1 MTERI
6 VVLEL
11 ARLEAAHLTDLVEQF
26 AELLADST
34 VADPAVARLVPDA
47 YRDDA
52 EAAAEFRSVTQG
64 DLLER
69 RVADTR
75 TVRDTLLVD
84 GARLA
89 VTAIDE
95 SSATDVLTL
104 PLDEGQAAAW
114 LRTLAALRLVLAARL
129 GITEDDDHDDG
140 DPRFGVYDWLGFRLD
155 GLLRAL
161 DD

>member
-11 ARLEAAHLTDLVEQF
+11 ARLEAAHVTDLVEQF
-26 AELLADST
+26 AALLAEGS
-34 VADPAVARLVPDA
+34 VEDPAVARLVPDA

-52 EAAAEFRSVTQG
+52 DAAAEFRSVTQG

-75 TVRDTLLVD
+75 TVRETLRVD
-84 GARLA
+84 GARLT
-89 VTAIDE
+89 VTDLGEDA
-95 SSATDVLTL
+95 ATDMLTL

-129 GITEDDDHDDG
+129 GIADEDDHDDG